1 VKRVTIKDVANLAG
15 VDVSTVSRVIN
26 QRPRIADAT
35 RVRVQQ
41 AIVQLDYRPNVA
53 ARAMVTDRTRTF
65 ALLVPNLADPNVA
78 AIAAGAEGRAR
89 HEGYSMVVAAYSAHA
104 PEEGDPDSFF
114 REHRVDGLLLMSPRH
129 YPSDAPDLPTA
140 TLEEAPVDNADGG
153 RQVGALLRRLGHER
167 VVYLGGPQASP
178 HVRERLRGLAEVV
191 GAPATVAFGDWKPQS
206 GFALANRWLDG
217 DRDAT
222 AIFAAGDLVALGVLH
237 ALHARGVRVPEDVS
251 VVGFDDTAIAA
262 HTWPRLTTVSQP
274 LAEVGA
280 AAFGTLLDR
289 IEGRAPRPS
298 PTLPVWLVVRDSTGP
313 APRP

>member
-1 VKRVTIKDVANLAG
+1 
-15 VDVSTVSRVIN
+15 
-26 QRPRIADAT
+26 
-35 RVRVQQ
+35 VQQ

-104 PEEGDPDSFF
+104 REEGDPDSFF

-129 YPSDAPDLPTA
+129 FPLDAPALPTA

-153 RQVGALLRRLGHER
+153 RQVGALLKRLGHER
-167 VVYLGGPQASP
+167 VAFIGGPPASP
-178 HVRERLRGLAEVV
+178 HVRERLRGLAEAV
-191 GAPATVAFGDWKPQS
+191 GAPAMVSFGEWQPQS

-217 DRDAT
+217 ERDAT
-222 AIFAAGDLVALGVLH
+222 AIFAAGDLIALGVLH

-251 VVGFDDTAIAA
+251 VVGFDDTPIAA

-274 LAEVGA
+274 SKACDAWTLSLKSHWTQRTSVA
-280 AAFGTLLDR
+280 AKGGRDLCVATTGSVAWPARTSTTCLPISPVAPATAMVIAYCSSVACTLR
-289 IEGRAPRPS
+289 RP
-298 PTLPVWLVVRDSTGP
+298 
-313 APRP
+313 